1 MLDAIATPF
10 GWLMMW
16 LYELTDNFGWAIILF
31 ALAVALVLLP
41 FMAKSKKS
49 MMRMSRLQ
57 PRMMELQKKHEGNP
71 QKLNAE
77 MAKLYLE
84 EKCNPMGGCL
94 WSLLPFPILIALY
107 RAVVKPIT
115 IMMGVADELLLPGG
129 AIYEKLAEL
138 GYQLTNYTTSNNSFY
153 EQIYQSKFITEH
165 FDQFAGISDKLIPMD
180 YSFLG
185 LDLSATPNWRFW
197 DFDFSNGTWVVI
209 GLFLLPIIST
219 AMSYFSMYIS
229 RKINPTM
236 GTGAQA
242 QAQESSTKTM
252 MYMMPLMSLWIGFI
266 MPAALCVYWIMNSLT
281 GIVRDTALTAVYK
294 KQMEKEDA
302 ERLERD
308 REREEE
314 LERKRQE
321 TERLRAM
328 NATNVNRNTSKK
340 KQQAQAKQSDT
351 ERKAAAERA
360 ERAARRERLGVKE
373 EEKPASQVGNR
384 RYARGRAYVEDRYTN
399 PEGAEEATAAAA
411 EESEF
416 GESIDPDEPET
427 VESAAAVDEAAA
439 ETAAEGGELPE
450 DKEDKQE

>member
-77 MAKLYLE
+77 MAKLYRE

-252 MYMMPLMSLWIGFI
+252 MYMMPLMSLWIGFV

-411 EESEF
+411 AESEF

>member
-77 MAKLYLE
+77 MAKLYRE

-360 ERAARRERLGVKE
+360 ARAARRERLGVKE

-411 EESEF
+411 AESEF